1 MRLTNKADP
10 HPLSLRA
17 VKLPKPKSTPAGVH
31 VTGGPRCRRG
41 IRRSFTAALGIAAV
55 ISFASALAFGGGLAL
70 IAPSTRADVNTID
83 NREADATTTTHGAVM
98 AQAADTPA
106 SAARAPAIAPASATH
121 AAATTTASA
130 TYPSASEPASSPPAA
145 ALPPGVR
152 PLSPCQLEHPQKLT
166 VVAAE
171 CGELTVPENAAK
183 PAGRQI
189 RLAFAR
195 VPAISRRKHPD
206 PLFILAGGP
215 GMAATT
221 FYAMVAPVFARIH
234 RDRDIILLDQRGTGA
249 SNPLNCDG
257 GDETDYH
264 PDDTGIAAEARA
276 CLQKLS
282 VKADVA
288 QYTTSVAVNDLDRLR
303 ELLGYEHIN
312 LYGVSYGTR
321 VAQQYLRRFS
331 QHTRTL
337 LLDGVV
343 PPQLSLGASMAFDAE
358 HSLERILARC
368 AREKECRSQFG
379 DPQRD
384 YHDLWQALQTH
395 GVAVSV
401 TDPTTGKPTRFE
413 FTRFHLATVLRLSIY
428 SAEPTALLPL
438 LLHETHESNDFSSLA
453 VQFLLLTR
461 AYTDVVAVGMNNTVA
476 CTEDLAFYDPKTT
489 DRSKL
494 ENTFL
499 GTAQLDGL
507 LTVCGIWPRGPID
520 SDFHA
525 PLHSDVPALL
535 LSGSDDPVTPPAY
548 AEQARHGLTNSL
560 HIVLQDFGHGQLA
573 AACMDRVM
581 EQFVNRASVAGLDV
595 SCTRNDKPMPF
606 FTSLNGP
613 PP

>member
-17 VKLPKPKSTPAGVH
+17 VKLLKPQSTLAAGVH
-31 VTGGPRCRRG
+31 LTGRQ
-41 IRRSFTAALGIAAV
+41 RSRLGVRWPLTSIL
-55 ISFASALAFGGGLAL
+55 ALA
-70 IAPSTRADVNTID
+70 
-83 NREADATTTTHGAVM
+83 
-98 AQAADTPA
+98 AA
-106 SAARAPAIAPASATH
+106 SVL
-121 AAATTTASA
+121 TTASA
-130 TYPSASEPASSPPAA
+130 SGTATGNATAANGATVQPATDRVAKSGAA
-145 ALPPGVR
+145 HVDANAIGNREAAIILR
-152 PLSPCQLEHPQKLT
+152 LSPCQLEHPQKLT

-171 CGELTVPENAAK
+171 CGELTVPENSAK
-183 PAGRQI
+183 PGGRQI
-189 RLAFAR
+189 KLAFAR
-195 VPAISRRKHPD
+195 VPAISRRKQLD
-206 PLFILAGGP
+206 PLFVLAGGP

-221 FYAMVAPVFARIH
+221 FYATVAPVFGRIH
-234 RDRDIILLDQRGTGA
+234 RDRDIVLLDQRGTGG
-249 SNPLNCDG
+249 SNPLNCQSD
-257 GDETDYH
+257 DETDYRAT
-264 PDDTGIAAEARA
+264 DADIAAEARS
-276 CLQKLS
+276 CLEKLS
-282 VKADVA
+282 AKADVA

-303 ELLGYEHIN
+303 QVLGYERIN

-321 VAQQYLRRFS
+321 VAQHYLRRFP

-343 PPQLSLGASMAFDAE
+343 PPELSLGAGMALDAE
-358 HSLERILARC
+358 HALERILARC
-368 AREKECRSQFG
+368 ARETECRNQFG
-379 DPQRD
+379 DPERD
-384 YHDLWQALQTH
+384 YRDLWQALPVR
-395 GVAVSV
+395 GIAVTV
-401 TDPTTGKPTRFE
+401 TNPTTGEPARFE

-438 LLHETHESNDFSSLA
+438 LLHETHESKDFSRLA

-461 AYTDVVAVGMNNTVA
+461 EYTDVVAVGMNNTVA

-507 LTVCGIWPRGPID
+507 LAVCKIWPRGPID
-520 SDFHA
+520 PDFHA

-535 LSGSDDPVTPPAY
+535 LSGSEDPVTPPAY
-548 AEQARHGLTNSL
+548 ADQARHGLTNSL

-573 AACMDRVM
+573 APCMDRVM
-581 EQFVNRASVAGLDV
+581 DQFVNRASVAGLDV
-595 SCTRNDKPMPF
+595 SCTRDDKPTPF